1 MTLEFTGFVFSIFY
15 QPTTPTLPGSSIIP
29 RFGTLKMHQNTKIT
43 KFNILTSPEW
53 SECRSTDFCMT
64 LQASGFVFYK
74 FRYPYTP
81 YPPYILEFLCC
92 RVSFCFKITDSNI
105 LGPPDSSR
113 PASHFR
119 SNPVASIRHPQC
131 PVGRGVSGALFWAGW
146 AVRAGYLR
154 GRSEKS
160 TIGWIS

>member
-29 RFGTLKMHQNTKIT
+29 RFGTLKMHQNAPKYTKIT

-92 RVSFCFKITDSNI
+92 RVSFCFKITDSDI
-105 LGPPDSSR
+105 LGPPRWLECR
-113 PASHFR
+113 PGDFYMVLWVIGFVFLSF
-119 SNPVASIRHPQC
+119 
-131 PVGRGVSGALFWAGW
+131 GTLALHNLYIF
-146 AVRAGYLR
+146 LN
-154 GRSEKS
+154 SP
-160 TIGWIS
+160 